1 MPSKDRIQREMKL
14 KRSADILKGCLYK
27 MPDDPMEI
35 PVFLDYADR
44 HFNSNDIDEE
54 LRISLI
60 NPYLSDKARKL
71 LTRLAPQETDSYEK
85 LKAAIL
91 VEFRLTPQKYRDML
105 KRARKGN
112 DESHVQHATRL
123 RVLWNHYTRSR
134 EVKEDYDTLCE
145 LMVADKFKEDLPL
158 HVREFIRT
166 REGEQWST
174 AQQLARMSVSI
185 YE

>member
-71 LTRLAPQETDSYEK
+71 LTRLAPQETDTYEK

-91 VEFRLTPQKYRDML
+91 VEFRLTPQKYRDMF
-105 KRARKGN
+105 KSARKGN
-112 DESHVQHATRL
+112 DESSLVCYQIKG
-123 RVLWNHYTRSR
+123 VLWNQYTCSR
-134 EVKEDYDTLCE
+134 EVKEDHNTLCE
-145 LMVADKFKEDLPL
+145 LIVADKFKEDL
-158 HVREFIRT
+158 
-166 REGEQWST
+166 
-174 AQQLARMSVSI
+174 
-185 YE
+185 